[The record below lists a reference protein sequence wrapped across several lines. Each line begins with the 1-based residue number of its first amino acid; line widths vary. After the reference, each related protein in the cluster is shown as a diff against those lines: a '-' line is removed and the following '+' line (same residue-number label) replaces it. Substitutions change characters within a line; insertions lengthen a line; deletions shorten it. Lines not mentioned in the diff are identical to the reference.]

1 MNYFKIAYKS
11 LKLRRL
17 RSFLTMLGVIIGV
30 FSVYMMLT
38 IAYGV
43 SKSISDLTSS
53 INAHSIS
60 IYSRQKPFTE
70 SALKALGEIE
80 NVRLVNGVNSKT
92 VNVTREDETLA
103 INVISTDVNY
113 IIREN
118 IEVFQGHNI
127 SVRDLQDH
135 QAVAVIGQDTSKT
148 LFGNSYPIGQTLKIN
163 GVPVRVIGIGKRE
176 SPNGGFNSIEDP
188 NNFVIIP
195 RSTGRSKILGQHKTV
210 RDHVKGIA
218 VVFDK
223 STDMSW
229 ANYRIET
236 TLRQLRQLPVSKK
249 SDFKLHDFSQFRR
262 QAEQVSTVLAFLLG
276 AIGAISLL
284 VGGIGVMNIMLVSV
298 TERTREIGIR
308 MAVGARKS
316 DILFQFIIES
326 LLLCGL
332 AGAIGLGLGWGCCQI
347 LNLFDAVN
355 LELSPKVAL
364 LSFSSAMVVGL
375 VFGVM
380 PARRAANL
388 KPVEALKHV

>member
-1 MNYFKIAYKS
+1 M
-11 LKLRRL
+11 
-17 RSFLTMLGVIIGV
+17 
-30 FSVYMMLT
+30 
-38 IAYGV
+38 
-43 SKSISDLTSS
+43 
-53 INAHSIS
+53 
-60 IYSRQKPFTE
+60 
-70 SALKALGEIE
+70 
-80 NVRLVNGVNSKT
+80 
-92 VNVTREDETLA
+92 
-103 INVISTDVNY
+103 
-113 IIREN
+113 
-118 IEVFQGHNI
+118 
-127 SVRDLQDH
+127 
-135 QAVAVIGQDTSKT
+135 
-148 LFGNSYPIGQTLKIN
+148 
-163 GVPVRVIGIGKRE
+163 
-176 SPNGGFNSIEDP
+176 
-188 NNFVIIP
+188 
-195 RSTGRSKILGQHKTV
+195 
-210 RDHVKGIA
+210 
-218 VVFDK
+218 
-223 STDMSW
+223 
-229 ANYRIET
+229 
-236 TLRQLRQLPVSKK
+236 
-249 SDFKLHDFSQFRR
+249 
-262 QAEQVSTVLAFLLG
+262 AFLLG